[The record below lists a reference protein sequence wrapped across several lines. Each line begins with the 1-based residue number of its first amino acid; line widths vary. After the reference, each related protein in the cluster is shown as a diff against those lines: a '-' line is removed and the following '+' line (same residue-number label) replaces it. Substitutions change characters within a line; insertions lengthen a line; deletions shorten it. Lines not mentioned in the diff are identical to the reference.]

1 MSKSY
6 GSGGYGRYGRSD
18 GYMRG
23 RKGGY
28 KGKNSEETDFLKNK
42 VYRMEA
48 SLRAAQ
54 KNLKDLQ
61 EDFQNFKD
69 KLAKSGITMKEYFN
83 MAVEAKVTREEF
95 ENFLKGKAAASGSVL
110 CTRVPYLYTAIS
122 VSLYF
127 THYIIC
133 FY

>member
-1 MSKSY
+1 
-6 GSGGYGRYGRSD
+6 
-18 GYMRG
+18 
-23 RKGGY
+23 
-28 KGKNSEETDFLKNK
+28 
-42 VYRMEA
+42 MEA

-83 MAVEAKVTREEF
+83 MAVEAKVTRKEF
-95 ENFLKGKAAASGSVL
+95 ENFLKEKAAASGSGV

-122 VSLYF
+122 VGL
-127 THYIIC
+127 
-133 FY
+133 